1 MEANRTSGPA
11 SKPPSSVADLLHI
24 SPAAVSF
31 FFELAA
37 DHTPFS
43 LEEIQ
48 TKFSLTKKTSDQY
61 ITELLGSGL
70 VRRNPDGTFEAVAPI
85 EATMLILTR
94 IRNLLR
100 QLRKE
105 FPEQMAIGV
114 PVVSHTLRQKF
125 DSLPYQLETLRS
137 SIDGSL
143 DRAFE
148 EFRKK
153 TDSLEGSQTFD
164 AFTDGLYAKIIAE
177 VDERMMEARNQ
188 LNEFES
194 IENFITV
201 LNKLKNDVFDIVNIS
216 LSDMREQAFRLHELD
231 EFREDLTEL
240 WSVTPSIVEGHLSDF
255 EQEMSTLEASL
266 GDLMETKYRLG
277 AFKGVIENFT
287 KDHIMTSVK
296 TLKHNFQLSL
306 TETIQDH
313 LRQTQDRFEEASSAA
328 HREFDKLREQLAGWV
343 RNALDLAF
351 NEVIERNQKTTSDLA
366 SHLEALMQF
375 FRTRFLAGLDSSI
388 KAVKL
393 QAREVDKSL
402 SQVPITLDALR
413 EKEVNAQIDK
423 LIDQSEKQLSAIT
436 HDLPKAFTQWRND
449 YLTTVDS
456 HVSSLLEEAEG
467 NVTLA
472 TQSVNQFWRRSKESE
487 PTTFD
492 LYQFIIGEREF
503 KSYVTHLIAKAR
515 SHLLLLLPR
524 MTTATRVTQKL
535 LKMIPGD
542 VRVRIILADPP
553 STKPVQSFQKV
564 VEKNPNFQ
572 IRYDPRGDIWG
583 VIRDFE
589 EIILGNTARGTANVV
604 GIASSHED
612 HVELFRAV
620 MENRWLHARGYP

>member
-553 STKPVQSFQKV
+553 GTKPVQSFQKV